1 MATPP
6 KSGDSAALQE
16 PRKRF
21 ERDRHPEAEHALK
34 ILEAAANV
42 NELTGTL
49 MFPGATPYAH
59 RALTACL
66 EQAETQTRDHGLP
79 VVSFDIDLTL
89 ATGEQDEEGLLLIDP
104 AEISRLQALGY
115 IVGSCSDREP
125 SDQRGL
131 METLGQS
138 PNFAIPKELLAWARR
153 LLPGA
158 MHLHVGDDPQRD
170 EAVAMAAGWRYQTPG
185 DYTRRAA
192 EPEELR
198 PGEQNN
204 RHS

>member
-6 KSGDSAALQE
+6 TSGDSAALQE
-16 PRKRF
+16 PRTRF
-21 ERDRHPEAEHALK
+21 ERDRHPEAERALSV
-34 ILEAAANV
+34 LEAAANV
-42 NELTGTL
+42 DEVTGTL
-49 MFPGATPYAH
+49 MFPGTTPYTH

-66 EQAETQTRDHGLP
+66 EQAEAESRDHGLS

-89 ATGEQDEEGLLLIDP
+89 ATGEQDEEGLALIDP

-125 SDQRGL
+125 SDQRRL

-170 EAVAMAAGWRYQTPG
+170 EAVALAGGWSYQTPG

-192 EPEELR
+192 EPQELR
-198 PGEQNN
+198 PGNGDNGQ
-204 RHS
+204 S